1 MTETIPYPP
10 LCEGEHNQLCQPL
23 CQARNETMT
32 TLRATGRGLQ
42 PFSQFPSSRK
52 DGFLMEPSLLLWRV
66 VTVVVR
72 NRRKEKKMTSKY
84 TMELDVDNYQD
95 NLMDVMGHDDEMLA
109 NSEAYDLCRPHHT
122 HEVSRY
128 LSSDDISF

>member
-1 MTETIPYPP
+1 
-10 LCEGEHNQLCQPL
+10 
-23 CQARNETMT
+23 MT